1 MRLRS
6 TAIGLVAMML
16 LGASAPRRGSGDHD
30 HQELLRRR
38 QLSYDSWRTDQA
50 GLHRH
55 PRNAGTLYRGNGES
69 RRRHHRQRSPS
80 WNGGLKNRPP
90 SPHQGG
96 QVRPNRRGTIHRRGK
111 CSAGDG
117 RQCPRRDLFEL

>member
-1 MRLRS
+1 MRLKS
-6 TAIGLVAMML
+6 TSILLMAVML
-16 LGASAPRRGSGDHD
+16 LGASAPRSGSGDRD

-55 PRNAGTLYRGNGES
+55 PRNAGALYRGNGEY
-69 RRRHHRQRSPS
+69 RRRFNRPRSPS
-80 WNGGLKNRPP
+80 RNGGLKNRRL
-90 SPHQGG
+90 SPHQEDRYGRTVKELFIDG
-96 QVRPNRRGTIHRRGK
+96 GK

-117 RQCPRRDLFEL
+117 RQCPRRNLFEL